1 MKKKTNRKP
10 KKRSTKTHIKRS
22 RQVQELSFTYG
33 WMVVQWTMHIW
44 YPLFDNEEEPSR
56 NEVPMPKP
64 LPEQKAW
71 NPQPVHSGTS
81 TQTSIDKY
89 VATMHLLRKRN
100 PMIKTNFENK
110 NQFRTKMS
118 ETVKPKS
125 LKLDF
130 PSHFFLKFGPCG
142 PIVMEDAVHEDGRK
156 HKSDQTL
163 AWSFQSSFMMSSS
176 HKKEQTY
183 KTLNSKFVW
192 WMFEVWR

>member
-1 MKKKTNRKP
+1 MIKTLNNRTTLMKKKTNRKP

-81 TQTSIDKY
+81 TQTSI
-89 VATMHLLRKRN
+89 
-100 PMIKTNFENK
+100 ENML
-110 NQFRTKMS
+110 QQCT
-118 ETVKPKS
+118 
-125 LKLDF
+125 
-130 PSHFFLKFGPCG
+130 
-142 PIVMEDAVHEDGRK
+142 
-156 HKSDQTL
+156 
-163 AWSFQSSFMMSSS
+163 SSG
-176 HKKEQTY
+176 KEIP
-183 KTLNSKFVW
+183 W
-192 WMFEVWR
+192 